1 MRSVRRRASA
11 DVIYNNLIKLTLN
24 IKHIM
29 KHLKTLFLAAVAAMP
44 LCSYAQHG
52 LVGFANYADL
62 GINGT
67 TGGGSGEVVHVTTRA
82 DLERY
87 AKAAQP
93 YVIIIDADMTGGG
106 VNDQK
111 DYVTITSNKTIIGG
125 GDGATLDGLGFDVN
139 GHSNIIIR
147 NLTIKRAKPDG
158 IAFRDSH
165 HVWID
170 HCDLSDSDDGAL
182 DFTIGSSYMTV
193 SWTRFHDHDKT
204 STCNSGTQHFEDY
217 GKQRVTYHHCRFENT
232 VQRNPRIGYGLGH
245 VFNTYYTGQSSYCV
259 GVHTEAKVTVE
270 NCYFENTK
278 QPLEQQY
285 TTNPIEPAYGEI
297 MGVGNKYVGV
307 SGNTTG
313 SGTGFDPTPYYDY
326 KFALDAVDDVPGLD
340 QNVGPVAGVE
350 DDPVPFPGDG
360 AIGVGVDTELW
371 CGKTATASAFDYYIG
386 TQPGAL
392 ELYDAATTVLQAGT
406 TYYWTA
412 VPQGSGAPAADVET
426 YRFTTSAEKAANPL
440 PADGDEHAEL
450 REATVELSA
459 CTPLRLKWDKAF
471 GAAVYRVYLSDD
483 GRIDEGDLIGE
494 TESTYMMTEGLR
506 CGKEYVWRVDAV
518 TEGGAVTTG
527 DVWTFKSDIAY
538 AAIGRSELE
547 DGVLWGRTFM
557 SDPTGYFKASGSMVT
572 MGEAGPGCITFTWND
587 KAATYNIVTTYY
599 DENDG
604 QGWYGLS
611 VNDERVDEWKATAD
625 NEQLM
630 KHLTRNIALAPGD
643 ELRIDFYTQN
653 KEQSRADCIDVSE
666 SSSSGITEVEV
677 DDRPD
682 DTRIYTV
689 DGRYVGRDA
698 SRLPRGIYIMN
709 GRKVVLGNR

>member
-1 MRSVRRRASA
+1 M
-11 DVIYNNLIKLTLN
+11 
-24 IKHIM
+24 
-29 KHLKTLFLAAVAAMP
+29 
-44 LCSYAQHG
+44 
-52 LVGFANYADL
+52 
-62 GINGT
+62 
-67 TGGGSGEVVHVTTRA
+67 
-82 DLERY
+82 
-87 AKAAQP
+87 
-93 YVIIIDADMTGGG
+93 
-106 VNDQK
+106 
-111 DYVTITSNKTIIGG
+111 
-125 GDGATLDGLGFDVN
+125 
-139 GHSNIIIR
+139 
-147 NLTIKRAKPDG
+147 
-158 IAFRDSH
+158 
-165 HVWID
+165 
-170 HCDLSDSDDGAL
+170 
-182 DFTIGSSYMTV
+182 
-193 SWTRFHDHDKT
+193 
-204 STCNSGTQHFEDY
+204 
-217 GKQRVTYHHCRFENT
+217 
-232 VQRNPRIGYGLGH
+232 
-245 VFNTYYTGQSSYCV
+245 
-259 GVHTEAKVTVE
+259 
-270 NCYFENTK
+270 
-278 QPLEQQY
+278 
-285 TTNPIEPAYGEI
+285 
-297 MGVGNKYVGV
+297 
-307 SGNTTG
+307 
-313 SGTGFDPTPYYDY
+313 
-326 KFALDAVDDVPGLD
+326 
-340 QNVGPVAGVE
+340 
-350 DDPVPFPGDG
+350 
-360 AIGVGVDTELW
+360 
-371 CGKTATASAFDYYIG
+371 
-386 TQPGAL
+386 
-392 ELYDAATTVLQAGT
+392 
-406 TYYWTA
+406 
-412 VPQGSGAPAADVET
+412 
-426 YRFTTSAEKAANPL
+426 
-440 PADGDEHAEL
+440 
-450 REATVELSA
+450 
-459 CTPLRLKWDKAF
+459 RLKWDKAF